1 MTVALGYIR
10 AAADGTIAAVVP
22 ASFAARIDAPAAS
35 RLLRLLLAALV
46 AALTWVALTPRPP
59 LLLLDTGWDKA
70 NHALAFAVLAANA
83 ALAWRRLPR
92 RALVCA
98 AALLA
103 YGVLIEF
110 AQSFV
115 PGRDAEPLDLVA
127 DAAGI
132 AAGLAALR
140 ALRL

>member
-10 AAADGTIAAVVP
+10 AAAGGTIAAVVP
-22 ASFAARIDAPAAS
+22 ASLAARIDTPAAS

-46 AALTWVALTPRPP
+46 AALTWLALTPRPP
-59 LLLLDTGWDKA
+59 LLLDTGWDKA

-83 ALAWRRLPR
+83 ALAWRRMPR
-92 RALVCA
+92 RALVWA
-98 AALLA
+98 AVLLA
-103 YGVLIEF
+103 YGALIEL

-115 PGRDAEPLDLVA
+115 PGRDAEPLDLLA